1 MELGTLDIIL
11 LAMIIVYA
19 FWGLFKGFVNQIA
32 SILAIIAGVWC
43 AFKFTTFL
51 AAYLKEWFSLAWDE
65 STINIL
71 AFASI
76 LVFVIIIGN
85 IIGKGIENLFSFA
98 SLGWVNRILGFVFAG
113 FKATLILSLL
123 STVFNKMNDA
133 ADLVPKEYFDKSI
146 VYSWLETFAD
156 KVFPYLDKLIH

>member
-11 LAMIIVYA
+11 LAMIIGYA

-76 LVFVIIIGN
+76 LVFDDMIII
-85 IIGKGIENLFSFA
+85 E
-98 SLGWVNRILGFVFAG
+98 
-113 FKATLILSLL
+113 
-123 STVFNKMNDA
+123 D
-133 ADLVPKEYFDKSI
+133 
-146 VYSWLETFAD
+146 
-156 KVFPYLDKLIH
+156 